1 MVFHAGF
8 YGKMDR
14 ETSYLNI
21 KKAVLDILEEIRKN
35 KWNKSGSIYSYTMDV
50 HDLLLH
56 PPYTEH
62 QLQDLQHDSSKH
74 RLEDFS
80 IIDLHNC
87 LSCF

>member
-1 MVFHAGF
+1 MSATIF
-8 YGKMDR
+8 
-14 ETSYLNI
+14 N
-21 KKAVLDILEEIRKN
+21 KN
-35 KWNKSGSIYSYTMDV
+35 KWNGSGSLYSYTMDV

-87 LSCF
+87 LSCHYYLKKIMNYAVCIIYH